1 MQRLGLW
8 GLFGKEGF
16 LNMLTLD
23 RMVAG
28 FRSFKAAYYEQ
39 RPERVTSLVEGQQRP
54 EVVLVA
60 CSDSRVDPAILMRS
74 EPGELFVVRNVAALV
89 PPHEPDGSYHG
100 TSAALE
106 FAVCDLRVRDAVVLG
121 HSACGGMSALV
132 ASRARQGRGEAANHA
147 YINPWM
153 AMMADV
159 AVGQPVDS
167 VGRATVVAS
176 LQNLRTFPFIA
187 AAEARGELRLH
198 GWWFDMREGTLS
210 CFDQQTGN
218 FNKLA

>member
-1 MQRLGLW
+1 MA
-8 GLFGKEGF
+8 
-16 LNMLTLD
+16 MLTLD

-28 FRSFKAAYYEQ
+28 FRSFKAGYYEQ
-39 RPERVTSLVEGQQRP
+39 RPERVMSLVEGQQRP

-89 PPHEPDGSYHG
+89 PPHAPDGSYHG

-106 FAVCDLRVRDAVVLG
+106 FAVCELKVKEAVVLG
-121 HSACGGMSALV
+121 HSACGGMAALV
-132 ASRARQGRGEAANHA
+132 AARARHDAGDSAAANRA

-153 AMMADV
+153 QMMAEV
-159 AVGQPVDS
+159 AVGEPVDV

-176 LQNLRTFPFIA
+176 LENLRSFPFIA
-187 AAEARGELRLH
+187 EAEARGELRLH
-198 GWWFDMREGTLS
+198 GWWFNMHEGTLS
-210 CFDQQTGN
+210 SYDRTTEQFH
-218 FNKLA
+218 KIA